1 MLSAELSIFFVEFFI
16 HNILIHKKIM
26 YYCLMYSKEL
36 LKGTLKTLIVSLLKD
51 GGSMYGYEIT
61 QKVKEASN
69 EKVLLTEG
77 ALYPMLHKLEAD
89 GILETHTEK
98 IGKRIR
104 KYYKL
109 TESGATTAEDMVQE
123 FLDFMETMKII
134 VEGNSAPQHGLA

>member
-1 MLSAELSIFFVEFFI
+1 
-16 HNILIHKKIM
+16 
-26 YYCLMYSKEL
+26 MYSKEL

-61 QKVKEASN
+61 QKVKEASK

-123 FLDFMETMKII
+123 FLDFMETMKTI
-134 VEGNSAPQHGLA
+134 VEGNSALQNGLA